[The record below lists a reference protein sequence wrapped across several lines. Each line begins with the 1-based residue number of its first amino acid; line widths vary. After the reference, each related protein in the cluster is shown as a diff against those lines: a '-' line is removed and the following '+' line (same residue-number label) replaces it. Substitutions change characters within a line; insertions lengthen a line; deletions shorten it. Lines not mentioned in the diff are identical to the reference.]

1 MVGNVLLLFS
11 IQISFVFCLTYRPVV
26 LMHGITSTASA
37 MEDIARWVRSLYP
50 DIYVVSIEIG
60 NGKVDSYLLPLDV
73 QVEKFCE
80 AINSN
85 PRLREGFNLLGYSQ
99 GSIIARGAVERCSLP
114 VYNLITLSGIHQGVF
129 GVPYLLQLP
138 IELRDLLTKYAYE
151 TAIQNAISPANYWR
165 DPEQLDRYYSNCHY
179 LPDINNERGTP
190 NGIYRENILK
200 LNSFVMTYSDI
211 DEVIMPR
218 QSGLFLGYMKNS
230 LEIETWNNSRQFTE
244 DLIGLRT
251 LWEQGKIFTFVSHV
265 KHQDVTHEPNKE
277 FLFQNIF
284 PFFNNTM

>member
-1 MVGNVLLLFS
+1 MK
-11 IQISFVFCLTYRPVV
+11 I
-26 LMHGITSTASA
+26 
-37 MEDIARWVRSLYP
+37 
-50 DIYVVSIEIG
+50 
-60 NGKVDSYLLPLDV
+60 
-73 QVEKFCE
+73 
-80 AINSN
+80 
-85 PRLREGFNLLGYSQ
+85 
-99 GSIIARGAVERCSLP
+99 IIARGAVERCSLP

-138 IELRDLLTKYAYE
+138 IELRDLITKYAYE
-151 TAIQNAISPANYWR
+151 TAIQNVISPANYWR

-200 LNSFVMTYSDI
+200 LNSFVMTYSDR
-211 DEVIMPR
+211 DEVVMPR
-218 QSGLFLGYMKNS
+218 QSGLFMGYIKNS

-251 LWEQGKIFTFVSHV
+251 LWEQGKLFTFVSHV